1 MGKQMGRRWEV
12 STLLVASL
20 TCLAF
25 ILTACR
31 DSNDAG
37 GLSGTV
43 NIDGSSTVFP
53 ITQAVAEEFQ
63 RVHRAVRIS
72 LGLSG
77 TGGGFEKFCRGEI
90 DISNASRPIKE
101 EEAETCAAN
110 GIDFTEL
117 TVAADG
123 LSVIVNPDND
133 WVDCLTVEQLN
144 QLWMPGSEIERWS
157 DLDPSWPDEEIELY
171 GPGTDSG
178 TFDYFTEAING
189 ESGAS
194 RADYTASED
203 DNVLVQGVQG
213 DENALAYLGYAYYI
227 ENQEQLRAV
236 PIDGGAGCIEPTTET
251 IQSNTYAPLS
261 RPLYIYVSNASLQPP
276 DVQPVSGSDA
286 TGTPVVPTSV
296 TAELIR
302 YYLTEGTE
310 VIPYIGYVPYDDAVY
325 QEQRQL
331 VQDAIDS
338 GGR

>member
-1 MGKQMGRRWEV
+1 MRKWTGRRWQLGM
-12 STLLVASL
+12 LLVA
-20 TCLAF
+20 CLA
-25 ILTACR
+25 IVVTACGES
-31 DSNDAG
+31 DGGS

-110 GIDFTEL
+110 SIDFTEL

-144 QLWMPGSEIERWS
+144 ELWMPGSTVERWS

-236 PIDGGAGCIEPTTET
+236 PINGGNGCIEPTTET
-251 IQSNTYAPLS
+251 IQSNAYAPLS
-261 RPLYIYVSNASLQPP
+261 RPLFIYVSNASLQPTEAAE
-276 DVQPVSGSDA
+276 GARSDA
-286 TGTPVVPTSV
+286 AGTPVVPTSV
-296 TAELIR
+296 SAELVR

-310 VIPYIGYVPYDDAVY
+310 VIPFIGYVPYDDAVY
-325 QEQRQL
+325 QEQLRM
-331 VQDAIDS
+331 VEDAIDS